1 MNKGLALDLSGP
13 GFDLRQ
19 KGVERKIVSCGDAEL
34 GAFLDGDAVQG
45 LIFFQWPS
53 RLEVLEQ
60 RS

>member
-45 LIFFQWPS
+45 LVFRWPS
-53 RLEVLEQ
+53 RLEVSEQ

>member
-19 KGVERKIVSCGDAEL
+19 KGVERKVVRGGEAEL

-45 LIFFQWPS
+45 LIFQWPS